1 MSTVTESVDTTA
13 EADSAKKFRWLAL
26 TGALI
31 LAVSHVQVL
40 YDVATIVG
48 AGQNQLLLTVGMT
61 IVAATILSRYVR
73 ERIAFWI
80 ALVLGVV
87 GTVFYLS
94 SIPGGLGLLFGATD
108 RLVVDSISLL
118 TGFPIRRI
126 QNVDIWITAYTPA
139 PLFLGWFLALR
150 RRYGPSV
157 AVGGIALG
165 IFVLT
170 GDAGLKTALVGTL
183 GALAAIGFGE
193 LERRDGDFDQAD
205 VLAVTFAVIIVV
217 TTTVPLVPGGT
228 SNPLFLSQAGGD
240 GGAGPGGPSPTL
252 EASLTD
258 APAETTIRGPIR
270 LSPEVRFSVTAEEP
284 AYWRAGAYDRFSGQ
298 SWIRT
303 GDAQEYVGGRLA
315 RPPGKTNLVSQYFT
329 MESKM
334 SVMPAAATP
343 IEVDGQAATDALVD
357 AHQVLRPSKP
367 LQEGTTYSVKSAVY
381 DGNLDTLQDVTQDD
395 PPSIRN
401 TYTQV
406 PSGISGSFRD
416 RTERVVGDADGRL
429 ETAIRIE
436 RHLENRKDYSLNVT
450 RPDGNVADAFLL
462 RMDEGYCV
470 YYATAMTMM
479 LRTEGIPARYVVG
492 YTPGQQ
498 VGDNEWVVRGLNSHA
513 WVEVYFP
520 EVGWIKFDPTPGGP
534 RESTEY
540 ERVQSARE
548 SGDGN
553 VDTDESLDAPLTPTP
568 TPTPE
573 GPDNQT
579 TGSPDGPDEQV
590 NPFDQIE
597 TQDTVNG
604 TFAEVGPANDGSGMP
619 SLPSPQ
625 DAAFGIALLGG
636 LAAAAHRSGLMGRVI
651 RIVRLYWQPRREPDE
666 DVERAFERFE
676 LLLNRSVRP
685 RRDGETPRE
694 YLRRMRMLANI
705 GDNVNRIATL
715 YERAHYG
722 DGVSQEEADEAV
734 DIVNEIVGER
744 TSWWGRFLYRS

>member
-13 EADSAKKFRWLAL
+13 KADSTRKFRWLAL

-80 ALVLGVV
+80 ALGLGVV

-150 RRYGPSV
+150 GRYEPSV

-170 GDAGLKTALVGTL
+170 GDAGLKTALVGTI

-193 LERRDGDFDQAD
+193 LERREGDFDQAD
-205 VLAVTFAVIIVV
+205 VLAVTFAVIIVI

-228 SNPLFLSQAGGD
+228 SNPLFLSQAGG

-303 GDAQEYVGGRLA
+303 GDTQTYVGGRLA

-329 MESKM
+329 MESEM

-343 IEVDGQAATDALVD
+343 IEVEGQAATDALVD

-381 DGNLDTLQDVTQDD
+381 DGNVARLRDVTQDD
-395 PPSIRN
+395 PSSIEN

-406 PSGISGSFRD
+406 PSGISGAFRD

-470 YYATAMTMM
+470 YYATTMTMM
-479 LRTEGIPARYVVG
+479 LRSQGIPARYVVG

-498 VGDNEWVVRGLNSHA
+498 VGDNQWVVRGLNSHA

-520 EVGWIKFDPTPGGP
+520 EVGWVKFDPTPGGP
-534 RESTEY
+534 RESAEY
-540 ERVQSARE
+540 ESVQSARE
-548 SGDGN
+548 SGEDD

-573 GPDNQT
+573 GPDNET
-579 TGSPDGPDEQV
+579 AGSPDGPNEQL
-590 NPFDQIE
+590 NPFDQID
-597 TQDTVNG
+597 TQETVNG
-604 TFAEVGPANDGSGMP
+604 TFAEVGPTEGSGMP

-636 LAAAAHRSGLMGRVI
+636 LAAAAHRSGLTGRVI
-651 RIVRLYWQPRREPDE
+651 RIVRLYWQPRRAPEE

-676 LLLNRSVRP
+676 LLLSRSVRP

-705 GDNVNRIATL
+705 GDNVNRVASL

-722 DGVSQEEADEAV
+722 DGVSREEADEAV
-734 DIVNEIVGER
+734 ALVNEIVGER